1 MKKRNPK
8 KLTLHRDTVR
18 RLEAKDLA
26 MAMAGARLEEV
37 DRVAKTWSDPPQC
50 DPACG
55 SQTVSC
61 TL

>member
-8 KLTLHRDTVR
+8 KLMLHRDTVR
-18 RLEAKDLA
+18 RLEAKDL
-26 MAMAGARLEEV
+26 AMAGARLEEV

-50 DPACG
+50 EPTCG
-55 SQTVSC
+55 SQTLSC